1 VEPRRDER
9 VGGIVQRVN
18 PTVLAAIALG
28 ALILLIVAMMLFAGR
43 NGEDDRLGNEVIAS
57 REDPEQRCSSRATY
71 DQIKRELFRRAAA
84 LRGSDQ
90 AVFGNIAGYS
100 TVRMEA
106 PALSDENAETDAV
119 SCNGSLT
126 LDLPP
131 GVAVVGG
138 RRSLSADVLYTIQ
151 PAADGS
157 GSVVTLANA
166 DDIIT
171 PLATLARTQ
180 PPAEET
186 LNQVAPVTEAPAVEP
201 AAPADPLSPT
211 SDAPAATAN
220 PSFNCANARTSGEV
234 AARTFS
240 GRATPSLDIG
250 TAAPTTPVSRRPTAA
265 ACARSATS
273 CSGLGVR
280 GVSHARSILAARE
293 DFRLLW
299 PPRHDMRHTSALL
312 LMGLALAGGP
322 AMAQAPAALGCK
334 SPEHRQFDFW
344 VGTWDV
350 SPTGQN
356 KVVAR
361 SVIENLYGG
370 CVIRENW
377 MPAAGTPG
385 GSLNTFDPAD
395 NRWHQ
400 VWMDASNARVSFDGD
415 LVDGSMVLTGNW
427 RGAQKPGQDAL
438 VRMTY
443 SRLDGGAVRQKGE
456 ISTDRGTTWKPYFD
470 FTYRPV
476 ALPK

>member
-28 ALILLIVAMMLFAGR
+28 TLILLIVAMMLFAGR
-43 NGEDDRLGNEVIAS
+43 NGEDDRLGNEVTAS

-100 TVRMEA
+100 TIRMEA

-180 PPAEET
+180 PPAGET

-201 AAPADPLSPT
+201 AAPADPLAPT

-234 AARTFS
+234 AVCNDA
-240 GRATPSLDIG
+240 G
-250 TAAPTTPVSRRPTAA
+250 
-265 ACARSATS
+265 
-273 CSGLGVR
+273 
-280 GVSHARSILAARE
+280 LAALDRRMAAQFSSAMSDANAEQRANLQRTRDAFLGYRDRCPNNACIAETYRGRMRE
-293 DFRLLW
+293 IRDIML
-299 PPRHDMRHTSALL
+299 
-312 LMGLALAGGP
+312 
-322 AMAQAPAALGCK
+322 
-334 SPEHRQFDFW
+334 
-344 VGTWDV
+344 GTW
-350 SPTGQN
+350 
-356 KVVAR
+356 R
-361 SVIENLYGG
+361 
-370 CVIRENW
+370 R
-377 MPAAGTPG
+377 
-385 GSLNTFDPAD
+385 
-395 NRWHQ
+395 R
-400 VWMDASNARVSFDGD
+400 R
-415 LVDGSMVLTGNW
+415 
-427 RGAQKPGQDAL
+427 
-438 VRMTY
+438 
-443 SRLDGGAVRQKGE
+443 
-456 ISTDRGTTWKPYFD
+456 
-470 FTYRPV
+470 
-476 ALPK
+476 

>member
-43 NGEDDRLGNEVIAS
+43 NGEDDRLGNEVTAS

-100 TVRMEA
+100 TIRMEA
-106 PALSDENAETDAV
+106 PALSDENAETHAV
-119 SCNGSLT
+119 TCNGALT

-151 PAADGS
+151 SAADGS

-186 LNQVAPVTEAPAVEP
+186 LNQVDPAAEVTAVEP
-201 AAPADPLSPT
+201 AAPADPLAPS
-211 SDAPAATAN
+211 SDAPAATAS

-234 AARTFS
+234 AVCNDA
-240 GRATPSLDIG
+240 G
-250 TAAPTTPVSRRPTAA
+250 
-265 ACARSATS
+265 
-273 CSGLGVR
+273 
-280 GVSHARSILAARE
+280 LAALDRRMAAQFSSAMSDANAEQRANLQRTRDAFLGYRDRCPNNVCIAETYRGRMRE
-293 DFRLLW
+293 IRDIML
-299 PPRHDMRHTSALL
+299 
-312 LMGLALAGGP
+312 
-322 AMAQAPAALGCK
+322 
-334 SPEHRQFDFW
+334 
-344 VGTWDV
+344 GTW
-350 SPTGQN
+350 
-356 KVVAR
+356 R
-361 SVIENLYGG
+361 
-370 CVIRENW
+370 
-377 MPAAGTPG
+377 PG
-385 GSLNTFDPAD
+385 
-395 NRWHQ
+395 R
-400 VWMDASNARVSFDGD
+400 
-415 LVDGSMVLTGNW
+415 
-427 RGAQKPGQDAL
+427 
-438 VRMTY
+438 
-443 SRLDGGAVRQKGE
+443 
-456 ISTDRGTTWKPYFD
+456 
-470 FTYRPV
+470 
-476 ALPK
+476 

>member
-43 NGEDDRLGNEVIAS
+43 NGEDDRLGDEITAL
-57 REDPEQRCSSRATY
+57 REDPEKRCSSRATY

-100 TVRMEA
+100 TIRMEA

-119 SCNGSLT
+119 TCNGALT

-186 LNQVAPVTEAPAVEP
+186 LNQVDPAAEVPAVEP
-201 AAPADPLSPT
+201 ATPADPAPT
-211 SDAPAATAN
+211 SDAPAATAS

-234 AARTFS
+234 AVCNDA
-240 GRATPSLDIG
+240 G
-250 TAAPTTPVSRRPTAA
+250 
-265 ACARSATS
+265 
-273 CSGLGVR
+273 
-280 GVSHARSILAARE
+280 LAALDRRMAAQFSSAMSDANAEQRANLQRTRDAFLGYRDRCPNNACIAETYRGRMRE
-293 DFRLLW
+293 IRDIML
-299 PPRHDMRHTSALL
+299 
-312 LMGLALAGGP
+312 
-322 AMAQAPAALGCK
+322 
-334 SPEHRQFDFW
+334 
-344 VGTWDV
+344 GTW
-350 SPTGQN
+350 
-356 KVVAR
+356 
-361 SVIENLYGG
+361 
-370 CVIRENW
+370 
-377 MPAAGTPG
+377 
-385 GSLNTFDPAD
+385 
-395 NRWHQ
+395 
-400 VWMDASNARVSFDGD
+400 
-415 LVDGSMVLTGNW
+415 
-427 RGAQKPGQDAL
+427 
-438 VRMTY
+438 
-443 SRLDGGAVRQKGE
+443 
-456 ISTDRGTTWKPYFD
+456 
-470 FTYRPV
+470 RPRR
-476 ALPK
+476 